1 MQGNEVELA
10 NLRSSYKLYSNMIK
24 GIKKYGQLHSKY
36 SSDMKMMMIL
46 DKITLMSIG
55 ANQAI
60 HGQID
65 TEIEKAERK
74 GAIPEDLLNNFDK
87 LGHEIDNVFDSL
99 IEDFKFLM
107 DKIGN
112 IDNLYERVDQKLDM
126 ILSSPDYVPGQKMM
140 NNAKAHFE
148 KTSE

>member
-1 MQGNEVELA
+1 MQNNEEELSR
-10 NLRSSYKLYSNMIK
+10 LRSSYKLYSNMIK

-46 DKITLMSIG
+46 DKVTLMSI
-55 ANQAI
+55 AASQAI
-60 HGQID
+60 HGEIGNQI
-65 TEIEKAERK
+65 ERAEKK
-74 GAIPEDLLNNFDK
+74 GPVPEDLLANFDK
-87 LGHEIDNVFDSL
+87 LELEIDNVFDSL

-148 KTSE
+148 KTSQ